1 MLDRFGREIEYI
13 RVSVT
18 DRCNLRCTY
27 CMPEE
32 GVPPV
37 PHAEIL
43 TFDEI
48 ERFCRIAAGLG
59 ISRIKLTGGEPLVR
73 RGLPVL
79 IGKLKRIPEVKQV
92 TLTTNGTL
100 LKEQIGSLTA
110 AGLDAVNISLDTLDE
125 ERYRQVT
132 RGGILDH
139 VLEGLDAA
147 LAYPGLP
154 VKINCVPLKDGT
166 EEDLLR
172 LAGLAEDRPV
182 DVRFIEMMPIGSGK
196 ESAGKSGKD
205 IREMLERRFGQP
217 EPYEKPL
224 GNGPAEYVQFAGF
237 QGRIGFISAIS
248 HKFCRTCNR
257 LRLTAEGLLKPCL
270 QYGDGADIKTLIRG
284 GGTDAQIEDAV
295 SQSVLSKPACHRFG
309 ETDAGRSRRPE
320 DGAANDGGTDS
331 PGFEER
337 GMSRIGG

>member
-79 IGKLKRIPEVKQV
+79 IGKLKRIPGVKQV

-154 VKINCVPLKDGT
+154 VKINCVPLEDGT

-182 DVRFIEMMPIGSGK
+182 DVRFIEMMPIGYGRKFQNPGEKMVRERAYPSGAEEENLQEK
-196 ESAGKSGKD
+196 AGK
-205 IREMLERRFGQP
+205 I
-217 EPYEKPL
+217 
-224 GNGPAEYVQFAGF
+224 
-237 QGRIGFISAIS
+237 
-248 HKFCRTCNR
+248 
-257 LRLTAEGLLKPCL
+257 
-270 QYGDGADIKTLIRG
+270 
-284 GGTDAQIEDAV
+284 
-295 SQSVLSKPACHRFG
+295 
-309 ETDAGRSRRPE
+309 
-320 DGAANDGGTDS
+320 
-331 PGFEER
+331 
-337 GMSRIGG
+337 